1 MSNTNQ
7 DNKNSDY
14 KIEILKGDETYDN
27 EINFKI
33 ILIGDSFVGKTSISY
48 MITRGQFKTD
58 ASATVAFDIFDY
70 KAKINDKIFNLK
82 IWDTCGSE
90 QFSSTTTSLYKNS
103 SLAIIVYSIDNDKSF
118 RNVSQWANLL
128 KTNSSPETIIFLVG
142 NKCDLEDKRMVS
154 KEEGQKFKEENN
166 FGFFIETSA
175 KENLVV
181 EDLFREAIIQLYE
194 QHKKYQSNEEEKK
207 IDFQKKGDTIEISKN
222 KIKKR
227 KKKIC

>member
-1 MSNTNQ
+1 
-7 DNKNSDY
+7 
-14 KIEILKGDETYDN
+14 
-27 EINFKI
+27 
-33 ILIGDSFVGKTSISY
+33 
-48 MITRGQFKTD
+48 
-58 ASATVAFDIFDY
+58 
-70 KAKINDKIFNLK
+70 
-82 IWDTCGSE
+82 
-90 QFSSTTTSLYKNS
+90 
-103 SLAIIVYSIDNDKSF
+103 
-118 RNVSQWANLL
+118 
-128 KTNSSPETIIFLVG
+128 
-142 NKCDLEDKRMVS
+142 MVS